1 MIASSPFL
9 LAACFLQELCCH
21 WRNKQQDTPSRQ
33 GVDPNSAPAQ
43 CWQAEARMEN
53 ISEPQPSTTPSLLCP
68 STSNGV
74 ARNKQKAS
82 KETLLTVKR
91 HIYFLCS
98 TLTHREATQKTF
110 NHYFEP
116 EERKE
121 CTYEQNPRMLHKSL
135 EVRKSCSS
143 LPSFLHEHAANPTY
157 TCFRIFSFM
166 WLFAQEKNNAQ
177 SIVVYQLTK

>member
-33 GVDPNSAPAQ
+33 GVDPNSEPAQ

-53 ISEPQPSTTPSLLCP
+53 ISEPQPSTAPSLLCP

-110 NHYFEP
+110 NRYFEP
-116 EERKE
+116 EERKKSVHMSRIQE
-121 CTYEQNPRMLHKSL
+121 CFTKALKSGNHAVHFLLFFMNTQPILPIHALGFFLLCGCLLRKKTMLKALLCIS
-135 EVRKSCSS
+135 
-143 LPSFLHEHAANPTY
+143 
-157 TCFRIFSFM
+157 
-166 WLFAQEKNNAQ
+166 
-177 SIVVYQLTK
+177 